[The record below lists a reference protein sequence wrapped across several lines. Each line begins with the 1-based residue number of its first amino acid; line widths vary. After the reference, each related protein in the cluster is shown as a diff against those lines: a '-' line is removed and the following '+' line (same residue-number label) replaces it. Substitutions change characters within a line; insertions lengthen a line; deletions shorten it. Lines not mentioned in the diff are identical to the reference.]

1 MKQSLLKSPNH
12 GCIFIK
18 FIPTIQPHGA
28 TLALDAQSLSVC
40 AASDSTLALFGN
52 SAETLLGKL
61 ASALFD
67 DNSTRHIRT
76 MLARKSSFRS
86 QHMILKWRESA
97 ELFYAWLHINK
108 QGLAILDLEP
118 WTNDSV
124 QAIKIV
130 CTAIDEIA
138 ESAHAKVL
146 AEVLQNAIRVVHKH
160 TGFERVL
167 LHQFDNGNGNNR
179 SEVHSLQATPA
190 FEFSEQMRAHF
201 EALRVQQI
209 PRVDYQPSP
218 MLCTPMLRPLKLS
231 RSYLRSAPS
240 TQINYLRTIGVA
252 ATLTGSL
259 IVQNQLWGLIECQHL
274 SEPRYVGG
282 AIRSAF
288 LLICNE
294 ISKQITAC
302 LAHQALQAK
311 RARAKALKTLL
322 ACIKSGNL
330 DDLAEKSRTELLL
343 GAMRADGFTLIIR
356 TRFFFI
362 GQVLN
367 EAELHHL
374 LRQRHAQWLGTT
386 TSFEE
391 TLHLDGTPTIVNLLI
406 ADLGENK
413 ENKLLLFHRHSSSAA
428 PWSNEELSF
437 AKSLRNEI
445 LRSNARHLQTEMQ
458 LLQRITLTSN
468 VAILITGVETS
479 NPGPRILMANKAFE
493 NDTGYRADEV
503 LGRSPRLLQGTN
515 TDPATLYMIH
525 DKLARWEAVQAEV
538 LNYRKDGS
546 TFWVQLNISPI
557 VDAYGWVTHWISIQT
572 DVSERRSFQ
581 RGLEQQNLVLENSLK
596 KIAALVQTQSTLLSH
611 IDRDVRTPLAAI
623 LSHTE
628 SAQKIAGT
636 PANVSSA
643 LDTVR
648 MKAQQLLD
656 VMNSLAADAQIES
669 LALTV
674 NSEAKQDERTRISK
688 AQFFAAASHDL
699 LQPLNAA
706 RIYASALSEQSGIS
720 APVRDIAGRID
731 QALIA
736 AEEIIDALLDVT
748 KLDSHTMAVEIE
760 TFPLRPLLESLVEQ
774 LSSLASS
781 RHLKLRVRP
790 CHWLVRSDRRLLR
803 RVLQNL
809 IVNALR
815 YTAKGGVL
823 VTTRMR
829 DATMFIEVWD
839 TGIGIDAKYHT
850 SIFEEFSRVNTL
862 SPWGDVGNGLGL
874 TICARICRLLNH
886 PLTVQS
892 KTGRGSVFR
901 VGTTQVGLQEPIVN
915 ALRMQNFDVL
925 APLKVLCIDD
935 DREVLHSLV
944 VLLQGWGLHVL
955 TVEDSA
961 SARAAIA
968 TYTPDVLLVDQQ
980 LSNNELGTELIKEL
994 LIQLDSKLLG
1004 CVLITADRSDQ
1015 LRNICL
1021 HSGLHFLYKPL
1032 KAIRL
1037 RSLMTHFS
1045 ELAAEREQ
1053 AYL

>member
-1 MKQSLLKSPNH
+1 MPS
-12 GCIFIK
+12 
-18 FIPTIQPHGA
+18 IQPHGA
-28 TLALDAQSLSVC
+28 TLALDAQSLRVL
-40 AASDSTLALFGN
+40 AASASTLTLFGN
-52 SAETLLGKL
+52 PAETLLGKL
-61 ASALFD
+61 ASELFN
-67 DNSTRHIRT
+67 DNSTSNIRA
-76 MLARKSSFRS
+76 MLARKTSLRGKYAV
-86 QHMILKWRESA
+86 LTWRESA
-97 ELFYAWLHINK
+97 ESFYGWLHINK

-118 WTNDSV
+118 WINDAV
-124 QAIKIV
+124 QAIQIV
-130 CTAIDEIA
+130 CAGIDEIA
-138 ESAHAKVL
+138 ELAHSKVL
-146 AEVLQNAIRVVHKH
+146 AEVLQNAIKVVHERM
-160 TGFERVL
+160 GFESVL
-167 LHQFDNGNGNNR
+167 LYQFDDKGNGK
-179 SEVHSLQATPA
+179 VQAQAHSLQATPYLGLYPGSYSKRSSA
-190 FEFSEQMRAHF
+190 RFKV
-201 EALRVQQI
+201 LRVQQI

-218 MLCTPMLRPLKLS
+218 MLCTPMLMPLKLS
-231 RSYLRSAPS
+231 RSYLRNAPNR
-240 TQINYLRTIGVA
+240 QINDLRTTGVA

-274 SEPRYVGG
+274 SAPKYVGG

-288 LLICNE
+288 LAICNE
-294 ISKQITAC
+294 IGNQITAC
-302 LAHQALQAK
+302 LAHQTLQAR

-356 TRFFFI
+356 TRFFSI

-374 LRQRHAQWLGTT
+374 LRQRHVQWLGTT

-445 LRSNARHLQTEMQ
+445 LLSNARHLQTEMQ

-468 VAILITGVETS
+468 VAILITEADFS

-503 LGRSPRLLQGTN
+503 LGRSPRLLQGPN

-557 VDAYGWVTHWISIQT
+557 ADAYGWVTHWISIQT
-572 DVSERRSFQ
+572 DVSKRHSFQ
-581 RGLEQQNLVLENSLK
+581 RGLEQQNLALDASLK
-596 KIAALVQTQSTLLSH
+596 QIAALVQTQSTLLSH
-611 IDRDVRTPLAAI
+611 IDRDVRIPLATI
-623 LSHTE
+623 LGHTE
-628 SAQKIAGT
+628 TAQQVLGT
-636 PANVSSA
+636 PAIVSTA
-643 LDTVR
+643 LNTVR
-648 MKAQQLLD
+648 MNAQQLLD
-656 VMNSLAADAQIES
+656 VMNTLGHDAQIES

-674 NSEAKQDERTRISK
+674 NAEATQAERTRISK

-720 APVRDIAGRID
+720 APVRDIAERID

-736 AEEIIDALLDVT
+736 AEEIIDALVDVT
-748 KLDSHTMAVEIE
+748 KLDSHTMAVEID
-760 TFPLRPLLESLVEQ
+760 TFPVYPLLESLVEQ
-774 LSSLASS
+774 LSSMASS
-781 RHLKLRVRP
+781 RQLQLRVRP
-790 CHWLVRSDRRLLR
+790 CHSLVRSDRRLLR

-823 VTTRMR
+823 IATRIR

-839 TGIGIDAKYHT
+839 TGIGIDAKNHT
-850 SIFEEFSRVNTL
+850 LIFEEFSRVNKL
-862 SPWGDVGNGLGL
+862 SPWGDSGNGLGL
-874 TICARICRLLNH
+874 AICGRICRLLNH
-886 PLTVQS
+886 PLTLKS
-892 KTGRGSVFR
+892 TLGRGSVFR
-901 VGTTQVGLQEPIVN
+901 IGIPQLGLVESIPN
-915 ALRMQNFDVL
+915 AVRMQNLDVL
-925 APLKVLCIDD
+925 APLKVLCIDN
-935 DREVLHSLV
+935 DREILHSLV

-961 SARAAIA
+961 SALAVIA
-968 TYTPDVLLVDQQ
+968 NYKPEVLLVDQQ
-980 LSNNELGTELIKEL
+980 LGNNELGTELIKEL
-994 LIQLDSKLLG
+994 ITQLGSTLLG
-1004 CVLITADRSDQ
+1004 CILITADRSEQ

-1021 HSGLHFLYKPL
+1021 ESGLHFLYKPL
-1032 KAIRL
+1032 KPIRL
-1037 RSLMTHFS
+1037 RSLMMHFS
-1045 ELAAEREQ
+1045 ELAVKREQ
-1053 AYL
+1053 VSL